1 MMILKTLGY
10 RTALVGLFAFALGL
24 SPVTAQTIRVIVV
37 EEGSG
42 NPAASSLVSLL
53 LVSGVRVAQGLT
65 DQVGQVTLSAPQP
78 GRYLVRGDRIG
89 FVGRTSDPVELSAG
103 RTVTLRF
110 TLPMTRFTLPEVT
123 VQAESKC
130 TTGGVARRDISA
142 VWEEARKALTSA
154 VLTRQQ
160 FRPVLQVTGYERQR
174 DAGGRLVRED
184 TSYVRRGTGAP
195 FHTLPVDTLM
205 SEGFSREEGDSRMF
219 YAPDA
224 RILLHDG
231 FLETHC
237 FALTEDRTGGIHR
250 VGLQFT
256 PTPGRTVPDIA
267 GTLWLDAVE
276 NLLQEVEFEY
286 VNVPPPWDGHHANG
300 FVRFERIQGLGWIV
314 NDWMIRIPR
323 MVAMVGPMP
332 SENVRRTSGSGRRT
346 VTRFEDIDVGR
357 VSPDLQRRFL
367 QQGVVEQTGSAELVN
382 AQGRTRPALV
392 SGGTIAG
399 VIHDS
404 ITGTGLGGVQVALEG
419 GANGVVTDVSGGFS
433 LSIATNGQVRVR
445 VSHPRLQ
452 AFAIPSRHE
461 VSVQPGGTARL
472 DLATP
477 SSTTWLT
484 EQCGARLA
492 RDERVG
498 GILGQVINPGD
509 STPVSMTISWD
520 RASIFVVGEG
530 VGVKSSMR
538 TAEIT
543 VGAQGRFHLCSV
555 PVGVPLDIRVND
567 DAYRFSAKVPLE
579 GRLLVL
585 RLEIPETPPE

>member
-1 MMILKTLGY
+1 MMMMKTLGY
-10 RTALVGLFAFALGL
+10 RTALVGLFAFVLDV
-24 SPVTAQTIRVIVV
+24 SPMAAQSIRVVV
-37 EEGSG
+37 FEEGSG

-53 LVSGVRVAQGLT
+53 LVSGVRIAQGLT
-65 DQVGQVTLSAPQP
+65 DQLGQVTLSAPQP

-89 FVGRTSDPVELSAG
+89 FIGRTSDPVELSAG
-103 RTVTLRF
+103 HTVTLRL

-130 TTGGVARRDISA
+130 TIGGVARRDISA

-160 FRPVLQVTGYERQR
+160 FRPVLQVTGYERER

-195 FHTLPVDTLM
+195 FHTLPVATLA
-205 SEGFSREEGDSRMF
+205 SDGFSREEGGGRMF

-224 RILLHDG
+224 GVLLHDG

-250 VGLQFT
+250 VGLRFT
-256 PTPGRTVPDIA
+256 PTPGRTIPDIT
-267 GTLWLDAVE
+267 GILWLDAVE
-276 NLLQEVEFEY
+276 NLLREVEFEF
-286 VNVPPPWDGHHANG
+286 VNVPPPWDGHHASG
-300 FVRFERIQGLGWIV
+300 FVRFQRIKGLGWIV

-323 MVAMVGPMP
+323 MVVVEEPLP
-332 SENVRRTSGSGRRT
+332 SESAWRMSGSGRRT
-346 VTRFEDIDVGR
+346 VTWVGDVDRGGA
-357 VSPDLQRRFL
+357 SPGLQRRFL
-367 QQGVVEQTGSAELVN
+367 PQGVLEQTGSAELVN
-382 AQGRTRPALV
+382 AQGGRRPALV

-404 ITGTGLGGVQVALEG
+404 IAGTGLSGVEVALEVVE
-419 GANGVVTDVSGGFS
+419 NGVVTDASGGFS
-433 LSIATNGQVRVR
+433 LSIGTSGLVRVR

-461 VSVQPGGTARL
+461 VFVPSGGTTRL

-477 SSTTWLT
+477 SSTTWLA
-484 EQCGARLA
+484 EQCGARVA

-498 GILGQVINPGD
+498 GILGQVITSAD
-509 STPVSMTISWD
+509 WTPLSMTISWD
-520 RASIFVVGEG
+520 QSSVFVVGGG
-530 VGVKSSMR
+530 VGVKSSMQ

-543 VGAQGRFHLCSV
+543 VGGQGRFHLCSV
-555 PVGVPLDIRVND
+555 PVGIPLDIRVND

-579 GRLLVL
+579 ERLLVL
-585 RLEIPETPPE
+585 RLEIPRTPPE

>member
-1 MMILKTLGY
+1 MMLKTLAY
-10 RTALVGLFAFALGL
+10 RMALAGVLAPLLL
-24 SPVTAQTIRVIVV
+24 STSVSAQTIRVIVV

-53 LVSGVRVAQGLT
+53 LESGVRIAQGLT
-65 DQVGQVTLSAPQP
+65 DQVGQVTLSAPAP

-89 FVGRTSDPVELSAG
+89 FIGHTSDPVELSVG
-103 RTVTLRF
+103 RTVTLRL

-123 VQAESKC
+123 VRAESKC

-160 FRPVLQVTGYERQR
+160 FRPVLQVTGYERER
-174 DAGGRLVRED
+174 DAGGSLVRED

-195 FHTLPVDTLM
+195 FHTLPVATLV
-205 SEGFSREEGDSRMF
+205 SDGFSREEGGRRMF

-250 VGLQFT
+250 VGLQFM
-256 PTPGRTVPDIA
+256 PTPGRTVPDIT
-267 GTLWLDAVE
+267 GTLWLDAAE

-286 VNVPPPWDGHHANG
+286 VNVPPPWDGHHADG
-300 FVRFERIQGLGWIV
+300 FVRFQRIEGLGWIV

-323 MVAMVGPMP
+323 MVAMEEPTP
-332 SENVRRTSGSGRRT
+332 SETARRMTGSGRRT
-346 VTRFEDIDVGR
+346 VTWVGEVER
-357 VSPDLQRRFL
+357 GGVPPGLQRRLL

-382 AQGRTRPALV
+382 AQGRRRPALV
-392 SGGTIAG
+392 IGSTIAG

-404 ITGTGLGGVQVALEG
+404 VTGTGLGGVEVALEG
-419 GANGVVTDVSGGFS
+419 GANGTVTDASGGFS
-433 LSIATNGQVRVR
+433 LSIGASGRVRVR

-452 AFAIPSRHE
+452 AFAVPSSHE
-461 VSVQPGGTARL
+461 VFVEPGGTARL

-477 SSTTWLT
+477 SSTTWLA
-484 EQCGARLA
+484 EQCGARVA

-498 GILGQVINPGD
+498 GILGQVTNPGD
-509 STPVSMTISWD
+509 STPLSMEISWNQ
-520 RASIFVVGEG
+520 ASAFVVGEG

-543 VGAQGRFHLCSV
+543 PDAQGRFHLCSV

-579 GRLLVL
+579 QRLLVL